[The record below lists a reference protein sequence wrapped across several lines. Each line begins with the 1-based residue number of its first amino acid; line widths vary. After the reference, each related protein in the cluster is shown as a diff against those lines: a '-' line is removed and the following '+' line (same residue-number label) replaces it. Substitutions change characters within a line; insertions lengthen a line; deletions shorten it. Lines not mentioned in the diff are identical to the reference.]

1 MPSPELLLHPVRMRI
16 VQAFLGR
23 ESLTTG
29 ALRRELADVPVATLY
44 RHVSALLEGGV
55 LEVVGERRVRGALER
70 TLVLHV
76 ARAHVDAE
84 AARDMTDEDH
94 RHAFST
100 FVAGLLGAFDRYL
113 ASGDVDLGRD
123 LVGYRQAALH
133 LTDEET
139 AQLLDEL
146 RAAVLA
152 RAELGP
158 GPGRRRRLLTTVLM
172 PADDPREVSENSGRP
187 LP

>member
-29 ALRRELADVPVATLY
+29 ALHRELDDVPVATLY

-55 LEVVGERRVRGALER
+55 LEVVDERKVRGAVER

-76 ARAHVDAE
+76 AKGHVDAE
-84 AARDMTDEDH
+84 AARGMTADEH

-113 ASGDVDLGRD
+113 GAGDVDLGRD
-123 LVGYRQAALH
+123 LVGYRQTALH
-133 LTDEET
+133 LTDDET
-139 AQLLDEL
+139 AELLSEL
-146 RAAVLA
+146 AAAVLA
-152 RAELGP
+152 RADHGP
-158 GPGRRRRLLTTVLM
+158 GPGRRRRLLSTVLM
-172 PADDPREVSENSGRP
+172 PGDDARELSEDSGRP